1 MLRSYL
7 RLVLF
12 TAGLLIGVQIPG
24 FISDY
29 TKRVEAHL
37 IEAQKSLGGYNDTAQ
52 RFFKGDVQA
61 LIQHYRSSD
70 DPVFRTDADNINNLL
85 TRTQTLDREWLALQG
100 PWYMRAYHVLT
111 AADPDIRK
119 ETWNGYSW
127 QVLLS
132 PEVIGWG
139 LVCALLFSLVI
150 VSFVLFIDWVFVGRH
165 HVRKVN
171 RDWQ

>member
-12 TAGLLIGVQIPG
+12 TAGLLIGVQVPG

-29 TKRVEAHL
+29 SKRVEAHL
-37 IEAQKSLGGYNDTAQ
+37 LEAQQSLKGYNETAQ
-52 RFFKGDVQA
+52 RFFNGDVQA
-61 LIQHYRSSD
+61 LIKHYRSSD
-70 DPVFRTDADNINNLL
+70 DPVFRTDADNINGLL

-100 PWYMRAYHVLT
+100 PWYMRAFHVLT
-111 AADPDIRK
+111 AADPAIRT
-119 ETWNGYSW
+119 ETWNGYTW

-150 VSFVLFIDWVFVGRH
+150 ESLVLAIDWLFVGRH
-165 HVRKVN
+165 HVRQVN
-171 RDWQ
+171 RDWR

>member
-29 TKRVEAHL
+29 SKRVEAHL
-37 IEAQKSLGGYNDTAQ
+37 LEAQQGIRGYSETAQ
-52 RFFKGDVQA
+52 RFFNGDVQA

-70 DPVFRTDADNINNLL
+70 DPVFRSDANNISNLL
-85 TRTQTLDREWLALQG
+85 TRAQTLDREWLALQG
-100 PWYMRAYHVLT
+100 PWYARAWHVLT
-111 AADPDIRK
+111 AADADIRL
-119 ETWNGYSW
+119 ETWNGYTW

-132 PEVIGWG
+132 PQVIGWG

-150 VSFVLFIDWVFVGRH
+150 ESLVLLIDWVFVGRH
-165 HVRKVN
+165 HVRRVN
-171 RDWQ
+171 RDF

>member
-12 TAGLLIGVQIPG
+12 TAGLMIGVQIPG

-29 TKRVEAHL
+29 SKRVEAHL
-37 IEAQKSLGGYNDTAQ
+37 IEARQSLNGYNDTAQ

-70 DPVFRTDADNINNLL
+70 DPVFRTDADNISNLL
-85 TRTQTLDREWLALQG
+85 NRAQALDREWLALQG
-100 PWYMRAYHVLT
+100 PWYMRALHVLT

-132 PEVIGWG
+132 PDVIGWG

-150 VSFVLFIDWVFVGRH
+150 ESFVLFIDWVFVGRH
-165 HVRKVN
+165 HVRQVN
-171 RDWQ
+171 RDWR

>member
-29 TKRVEAHL
+29 SKRVEAHL
-37 IEAQKSLGGYNDTAQ
+37 MEAQQNLRGYNDTAQ
-52 RFFKGDVQA
+52 RFFNGDVQA

-70 DPVFRTDADNINNLL
+70 DPVFRTDANNISNLL
-85 TRTQTLDREWLALQG
+85 TRNQVLDREFMALQG
-100 PWYMRAYHVLT
+100 PWYLRAWHVLT

-119 ETWNGYSW
+119 ETWNGYTW

-139 LVCALLFSLVI
+139 LVCALLFSMVI
-150 VSFVLFIDWVFVGRH
+150 ESFVLFIDWVFVGRH

>member
-29 TKRVEAHL
+29 SKRVEAHL
-37 IEAQKSLGGYNDTAQ
+37 MEAQQNLRGYNDTAQ
-52 RFFKGDVQA
+52 RFFNGDVQA

-70 DPVFRTDADNINNLL
+70 DPVFRTDANNISNLL
-85 TRTQTLDREWLALQG
+85 NRTQILDREWMALQG
-100 PWYMRAYHVLT
+100 PWYMRAWHVLT
-111 AADPDIRK
+111 AADPDIRD
-119 ETWNGYSW
+119 ETWNGYTW

-132 PEVIGWG
+132 PQVIGWG
-139 LVCALLFSLVI
+139 LACALLFSLVI
-150 VSFVLFIDWVFVGRH
+150 ESFVLFIDWVFVGRH
-165 HVRKVN
+165 HVRQVN
-171 RDWQ
+171 RDWR

>member
-29 TKRVEAHL
+29 SKRVEAHL
-37 IEAQKSLGGYNDTAQ
+37 MEAQQALRGYNETAQ
-52 RFFKGDVQA
+52 RFFNGDVQA
-61 LIQHYRSSD
+61 LIQHYRSSE
-70 DPVFRTDADNINNLL
+70 DPVFRTDANNISNLL
-85 TRTQTLDREWLALQG
+85 TRNQVLDREFMALQG
-100 PWYMRAYHVLT
+100 PWYLRAWHVLT

-119 ETWNGYSW
+119 ETWNGYTW

-139 LVCALLFSLVI
+139 LVCALLFSMVI
-150 VSFVLFIDWVFVGRH
+150 ESFVLFIDWVFVGRH

>member
-29 TKRVEAHL
+29 SKRVEAHL

-52 RFFKGDVQA
+52 RFFNGDVQA

-70 DPVFRTDADNINNLL
+70 DPVFRTDADNINKLL
-85 TRTQTLDREWLALQG
+85 TRTQVLDREWQALQG

-111 AADPDIRK
+111 AADPDIRT
-119 ETWNGYSW
+119 ETWNGYTW

-132 PEVIGWG
+132 PQVIGWG

-150 VSFVLFIDWVFVGRH
+150 ESLVLFIDWVFVGRH
-165 HVRKVN
+165 HVRQVN
-171 RDWQ
+171 RDWR

>member
-29 TKRVEAHL
+29 TKRVEAHML
-37 IEAQKSLGGYNDTAQ
+37 EAQQSLRGYNETAL
-52 RFFKGDVQA
+52 RFFNGDVQA
-61 LIQHYRSSD
+61 LIQHYRTSD
-70 DPVFRTDADNINNLL
+70 DPVFRTDADNISNLL
-85 TRTQTLDREWLALQG
+85 TRNQTLDREWLALQG
-100 PWYMRAYHVLT
+100 PWYSRAWHVLT
-111 AADPDIRK
+111 AADTAIRN
-119 ETWNGYSW
+119 ETWNGYTW

-139 LVCALLFSLVI
+139 LLCALLFSLVI
-150 VSFVLFIDWVFVGRH
+150 ESIVVFIDWVFVGRH
-165 HVRKVN
+165 HVRPVG
-171 RDWQ
+171 RDWR

>member
-29 TKRVEAHL
+29 SKRVEAHL

-100 PWYMRAYHVLT
+100 PWYMRAWHVLT
-111 AADPDIRK
+111 AADPDIRT

-132 PEVIGWG
+132 PDVIGWG

-150 VSFVLFIDWVFVGRH
+150 ESFVLFIDWVFVGRH
-165 HVRKVN
+165 HVRQVN
-171 RDWQ
+171 RDWR

>member
-150 VSFVLFIDWVFVGRH
+150 ESLVLFIDWVFVGRH

>member
-150 VSFVLFIDWVFVGRH
+150 ESFVLFIDWVFVGRH

>member
-29 TKRVEAHL
+29 SKRVEAHL

-70 DPVFRTDADNINNLL
+70 DPVFRTDADNINKLL

-150 VSFVLFIDWVFVGRH
+150 ESFVLFIDWVFVGRH
-165 HVRKVN
+165 HMRKVN

>member
-29 TKRVEAHL
+29 SKRVEAHL
-37 IEAQKSLGGYNDTAQ
+37 IEAQQGLRGYNETAQ
-52 RFFKGDVQA
+52 RFFNGDVQA

-70 DPVFRTDADNINNLL
+70 DPVFRTDANNISNLL
-85 TRTQTLDREWLALQG
+85 TRNQTLDREWLALQG
-100 PWYMRAYHVLT
+100 PWYARALHVLT
-111 AADPDIRK
+111 AADPDIRA
-119 ETWNGYSW
+119 ETWNGYTW

-150 VSFVLFIDWVFVGRH
+150 ESFVVFIDWVFVGRH
-165 HVRKVN
+165 HKRVVN
-171 RDWQ
+171 RDW

>member
-150 VSFVLFIDWVFVGRH
+150 ESFVLFIDWLFVGRH

>member
-29 TKRVEAHL
+29 SKRVEAHL

-52 RFFKGDVQA
+52 RFFNGDVQA

-70 DPVFRTDADNINNLL
+70 DPVFRTDADNINKLL
-85 TRTQTLDREWLALQG
+85 TRTQVLDREWQALQG

-111 AADPDIRK
+111 AADPDIRS
-119 ETWNGYSW
+119 ETWNGYTW

-132 PEVIGWG
+132 PQVIGWG

-150 VSFVLFIDWVFVGRH
+150 ESLVLFIDWVFVGRH
-165 HVRKVN
+165 HVRQVN
-171 RDWQ
+171 RDWR

>member
-29 TKRVEAHL
+29 SKRVEAHL

-70 DPVFRTDADNINNLL
+70 DPVFRTDADNINKLL

-150 VSFVLFIDWVFVGRH
+150 ESFVLFIDWVFVGRH

>member
-29 TKRVEAHL
+29 SKRVEAHL
-37 IEAQKSLGGYNDTAQ
+37 LEAQQNLRGYNDTAQ
-52 RFFKGDVQA
+52 RFFNGDVQA

-70 DPVFRTDADNINNLL
+70 DPVFRTDADNISNLL
-85 TRTQTLDREWLALQG
+85 SRNQVLDREFMALQG
-100 PWYMRAYHVLT
+100 PWYLRAWHVLT

-119 ETWNGYSW
+119 ETWNGYTW

-139 LVCALLFSLVI
+139 LVCALLFSMVI
-150 VSFVLFIDWVFVGRH
+150 ESFVLFIDWVFVGRH

>member
-1 MLRSYL
+1 MLRSYI

-29 TKRVEAHL
+29 SKRVEAHML
-37 IEAQKSLGGYNDTAQ
+37 EAQQSLRGYNETAQ
-52 RFFKGDVQA
+52 RFFNGDVQA

-85 TRTQTLDREWLALQG
+85 TRNQTLDREWLALQG
-100 PWYMRAYHVLT
+100 PWYSRAWHVLT
-111 AADPDIRK
+111 AADTDIRN
-119 ETWNGYSW
+119 ETWNGYTW

-132 PEVIGWG
+132 PEVMGWG
-139 LVCALLFSLVI
+139 LLCALLFSLVI
-150 VSFVLFIDWVFVGRH
+150 ESIVVFIDWVFVGRH
-165 HVRKVN
+165 HVRPVG
-171 RDWQ
+171 RDWR

>member
-29 TKRVEAHL
+29 SKRVEAHL
-37 IEAQKSLGGYNDTAQ
+37 MEAQQNLRGYNDTAQ
-52 RFFKGDVQA
+52 RFFNGDVQA

-70 DPVFRTDADNINNLL
+70 DPVFSTDANNISNLL
-85 TRTQTLDREWLALQG
+85 TRNQVLDREFMALQG
-100 PWYMRAYHVLT
+100 PWYLRAWHVLT

-119 ETWNGYSW
+119 ETWNGYTW

-139 LVCALLFSLVI
+139 LVCALLFSMVI
-150 VSFVLFIDWVFVGRH
+150 ESFVLFIDWVFVGRH

>member
-132 PEVIGWG
+132 PDVIGWG

-150 VSFVLFIDWVFVGRH
+150 ESFVLFIDWVFVGRH

>member
-29 TKRVEAHL
+29 SKRVEAHL

-70 DPVFRTDADNINNLL
+70 DPVFRADADNINNLL
-85 TRTQTLDREWLALQG
+85 IRTQTLDREWLALQG

-111 AADPDIRK
+111 SADPDIRK

-150 VSFVLFIDWVFVGRH
+150 ESLVLFIDWVFVGRH

>member
-29 TKRVEAHL
+29 SKRVEAHL

-52 RFFKGDVQA
+52 RFFNGDVQA

-70 DPVFRTDADNINNLL
+70 DPVFRTDADNINKLL
-85 TRTQTLDREWLALQG
+85 TRTQVLDREWLALQG

-111 AADPDIRK
+111 AADPDIRS
-119 ETWNGYSW
+119 ETWNGYTW

-132 PEVIGWG
+132 PQVIGWG

-150 VSFVLFIDWVFVGRH
+150 ESLVLFIDWVFVGRH
-165 HVRKVN
+165 HVRQVN
-171 RDWQ
+171 RDWR

>member
-12 TAGLLIGVQIPG
+12 TAGLLFGVQVPG
-24 FISDY
+24 FIADY
-29 TKRVEAHL
+29 SKRVEAHL
-37 IEAQKSLGGYNDTAQ
+37 IEAQQGMKGYNETAQ
-52 RFFKGDVQA
+52 RFFNGDVQA

-70 DPVFRTDADNINNLL
+70 DPVFRSDADSVSKLM
-85 TRTQTLDREWLALQG
+85 TRAQLLDREWLALQG
-100 PWYMRAYHVLT
+100 PWYAKALHVFT

-127 QVLLS
+127 QVLLT

-139 LVCALLFSLVI
+139 LAGALLLSLVI
-150 VSFVLFIDWVFVGRH
+150 ESFVVFIDWLAVGRRH
-165 HVRKVN
+165 KRAVN
-171 RDWQ
+171 PDWR

>member
-29 TKRVEAHL
+29 SKRVEAHL

-52 RFFKGDVQA
+52 RFFNGDVQA

-70 DPVFRTDADNINNLL
+70 DPVFRTDADNINRLL
-85 TRTQTLDREWLALQG
+85 TRTQVLDREWLALQG

-111 AADPDIRK
+111 AADPDIRS
-119 ETWNGYSW
+119 ETWNGYTW

-132 PEVIGWG
+132 PQVIGWG

-150 VSFVLFIDWVFVGRH
+150 ESLVLFIDWVFVGRH
-165 HVRKVN
+165 HVRQVN
-171 RDWQ
+171 RDWR

>member
-12 TAGLLIGVQIPG
+12 TAGLMIGVQIPG

-29 TKRVEAHL
+29 SKRVEAHL

-70 DPVFRTDADNINNLL
+70 DPVFRTDADNLNTLL

-132 PEVIGWG
+132 PDVIGWG

-150 VSFVLFIDWVFVGRH
+150 ESFVLFIDWVFVGRH

>member
-29 TKRVEAHL
+29 SKRVEAHL
-37 IEAQKSLGGYNDTAQ
+37 LEAQQNLRGYNDTAQ
-52 RFFKGDVQA
+52 RFFNGDVQA

-70 DPVFRTDADNINNLL
+70 DPVFRTDANNISNLL
-85 TRTQTLDREWLALQG
+85 TRNQVLDREFMALQG
-100 PWYMRAYHVLT
+100 PWYLRAWHVLT

-119 ETWNGYSW
+119 ETWNGYTW

-139 LVCALLFSLVI
+139 LVCALLFSMVI
-150 VSFVLFIDWVFVGRH
+150 ESFVLFIDWVFVGRH

>member
-29 TKRVEAHL
+29 SKRVEAHL

-150 VSFVLFIDWVFVGRH
+150 ESFVLFIDWVFVGRH

>member
-29 TKRVEAHL
+29 SKRVEAHL

-100 PWYMRAYHVLT
+100 PWYMRAFHVLT
-111 AADPDIRK
+111 AADPDIRT
-119 ETWNGYSW
+119 ETWNGYTW

-132 PEVIGWG
+132 PEVIAWG

-150 VSFVLFIDWVFVGRH
+150 ESFVLFIDWVFVGRH
-165 HVRKVN
+165 HVRQVN
-171 RDWQ
+171 RDWR

>member
-29 TKRVEAHL
+29 SKRVEAHL

-111 AADPDIRK
+111 AADPDIRM

-150 VSFVLFIDWVFVGRH
+150 ESFVLFIDWVFVGRH

>member
-12 TAGLLIGVQIPG
+12 TAGLLVGVQIPG

-29 TKRVEAHL
+29 SKRVEAHL

-52 RFFKGDVQA
+52 RFFNGDVQA

-70 DPVFRTDADNINNLL
+70 DPVFRTDADNINRLL
-85 TRTQTLDREWLALQG
+85 TRTQVLDREWLALQG

-111 AADPDIRK
+111 AADPDIRS
-119 ETWNGYSW
+119 ETWNGYTW
-127 QVLLS
+127 HVLLS
-132 PEVIGWG
+132 PQVIGWG

-150 VSFVLFIDWVFVGRH
+150 ESFVLFIDWVFVGRH
-165 HVRKVN
+165 HVRQVN
-171 RDWQ
+171 RDWR

>member
-29 TKRVEAHL
+29 SKRVEAHL

-70 DPVFRTDADNINNLL
+70 DPVFRADADNINNLL
-85 TRTQTLDREWLALQG
+85 IRTQTLDREWLALQG

-150 VSFVLFIDWVFVGRH
+150 ESLVLFIDWVFVGRH